1 MSLTPERLTPELSVR
16 DFATSLEFYTQ
27 VSGFTVRYERPEE
40 GFAFLEL
47 GDATLMIDELGL
59 GWDWQTAALEYP
71 LGRGVNFQIMVAELD
86 PLLERLHRAGVKL
99 FAGVE
104 EKWYRKDQLE
114 VGNRQFLVQ
123 DSKRVLAAFRSRFR
137 AAAVDRR
144 AAMKIDL
151 IENVPNASLVLSA
164 RNFQRENRVPRPR
177 GSR

>member
-59 GWDWQTAALEYP
+59 VRDWQTAALESP
-71 LGRGVNFQIMVAELD
+71 LGRGVNFQIMIGDLQ
-86 PLLERLHRAGVKL
+86 PLLERLHRAGTPL
-99 FAGVE
+99 FADVE

-123 DSKRVLAAFRSRFR
+123 DSDGYLLRF
-137 AAAVDRR
+137 AQ
-144 AAMKIDL
+144 DL
-151 IENVPNASLVLSA
+151 G
-164 RNFQRENRVPRPR
+164 QRQWI
-177 GSR
+177 GGLQ

>member
-40 GFAFLEL
+40 AFAFLEL
-47 GDATLMIDELGL
+47 GDATLTIDELGL

-71 LGRGVNFQIMVAELD
+71 LERGVNLQIMIGDLQ
-86 PLLERLHRAGVKL
+86 PLLERLHRAGTPL
-99 FAGVE
+99 FADVE

-123 DSKRVLAAFRSRFR
+123 DSDGYLLRF
-137 AAAVDRR
+137 AQ
-144 AAMKIDL
+144 DL
-151 IENVPNASLVLSA
+151 G
-164 RNFQRENRVPRPR
+164 QRQWI
-177 GSR
+177 GGLQ